1 MNPGKKDPSFYLIGV
16 WHSTDSS
23 VKWTRDLPIPVRA
36 GWNHCKY
43 IDWLIMDIKKIEEPE
58 KTLYSIHVG
67 QVQSLGPDDAD
78 IGSEYILYFSDKG
91 ELVKQDRIS

>member
-1 MNPGKKDPSFYLIGV
+1 
-16 WHSTDSS
+16 
-23 VKWTRDLPIPVRA
+23 
-36 GWNHCKY
+36 
-43 IDWLIMDIKKIEEPE
+43 MDIKKIEEPE